1 MKERDIIQHITNLAP
16 SKGEGVVQGIG
27 DDCAVIEKDDN
38 TVWLLTMDTLVETVH
53 FDRKWH
59 PPELLGRKSIS
70 VNVSDVAAMGGKPLF
85 VLLSASLPQSFDQK
99 WFSAFSEGIAQGCR
113 DYGCILIGGDT
124 VCSPEGYSF
133 TVTVIGETAKE
144 NVLYRSSASPGD
156 EIWVSGWLGHAA
168 AGLEIF
174 SRGIDS
180 NAQEFEPLLNAH
192 LNPEARTQ
200 LGLELGRC
208 GLVSSMM
215 DLSDGMA
222 TDLAHLCQ
230 RSKVK
235 GEIYADRLPLSAL
248 LVRATDILGLSPTM
262 LALNGGED
270 YELLFTAPPGAAFTV
285 EQIGQ
290 ACGLDLYRVG
300 HICEGSGV
308 VLLTPDDQNNIR
320 EQRIAYGGFDHFG
333 ADKKRHGNT
342 K

>member
-1 MKERDIIQHITNLAP
+1 MNERDIIQYITNLAP
-16 SKGEGVVQGIG
+16 NKGKGVLQGIG
-27 DDCAVIEKDDN
+27 DDCAVIEKDGN
-38 TVWLLTMDTLVETVH
+38 TVWLLTMDTLVEKVH
-53 FDRKWH
+53 FDCKWH

-85 VLLSASLPQSFDQK
+85 VLLSVGLPQAFDNK

-133 TVTVIGETAKE
+133 TVTVIGETEKE
-144 NVLYRSSASPGD
+144 HVLYRSSASPGD
-156 EIWVSGWLGHAA
+156 DIWVSGWLGHAA

-174 SRGIDS
+174 SSGIADGKK
-180 NAQEFEPLLNAH
+180 EFQPLLNAH

-208 GLVSSMM
+208 GVVSSMM
-215 DLSDGMA
+215 DLSDGLA
-222 TDLAHLCQ
+222 TDLAHLCK
-230 RSKVK
+230 RSGVK
-235 GEIYADRLPLSAL
+235 GEIDANCLPLSVPL
-248 LVRATDILGLSPTM
+248 TRAAEILDLSPAM
-262 LALNGGED
+262 LAVNGGED
-270 YELLFTAPPGAAFTV
+270 YELLFTAPPDAALKV

-290 ACGLDLYRVG
+290 TCTLDLYRVG
-300 HICEGSGV
+300 RIRQGSGV
-308 VLLTPDDQNNIR
+308 VLLTTDEQNNIR

-333 ADKKRHGNT
+333 ATQSSHGNM